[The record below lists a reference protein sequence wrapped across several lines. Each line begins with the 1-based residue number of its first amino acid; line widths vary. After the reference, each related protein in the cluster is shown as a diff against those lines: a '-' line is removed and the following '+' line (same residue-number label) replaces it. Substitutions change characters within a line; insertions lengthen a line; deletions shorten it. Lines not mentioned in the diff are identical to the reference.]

1 MLLFRTPSK
10 PSQKTEAAKSL
21 SSSDDSSS
29 DDDDNDE
36 NLKKKTFETSSR
48 SPAQADV
55 PASEAATAKVEDH
68 FVAKPNGD
76 QRVGY
81 GHGGNDPPKLSV
93 EDKNSASTTI
103 KIVRNPR
110 AMTKETN
117 KKLADEKINAVN
129 QQNNGATP
137 KKRLSVEDQMS
148 LKKRQDVDV
157 EMPNFRMAHAATVNV
172 HGPGKKPKKSRNST
186 KGDERLNQEIVE
198 NVQPQIEEDF
208 NVDLALF
215 SPDYKPPPPKVEAVT
230 SKTPPNK
237 KLSTSSNKKKPV
249 KKTSDSPLPGKLTL
263 EEENI
268 LEAAEKEAEKRRQ
281 DEKENKRRKRE
292 EVERRR
298 NEEEKIAR
306 EKIAKSRELKKVP
319 EKAARAIKPS
329 ANVEQTE
336 SLRHQLKNL
345 MSHQVMVEQTPATTA
360 TATSGVHLEIDSDE
374 DDSLLLGRNR
384 KSSLSSSSS
393 SSSSDDDFEILKKS
407 KTVPP
412 LTTTTTSQSV
422 MESGKGFCFL
432 K

>member
-1 MLLFRTPSK
+1 
-10 PSQKTEAAKSL
+10 
-21 SSSDDSSS
+21 
-29 DDDDNDE
+29 
-36 NLKKKTFETSSR
+36 
-48 SPAQADV
+48 
-55 PASEAATAKVEDH
+55 
-68 FVAKPNGD
+68 
-76 QRVGY
+76 
-81 GHGGNDPPKLSV
+81 
-93 EDKNSASTTI
+93 
-103 KIVRNPR
+103 
-110 AMTKETN
+110 
-117 KKLADEKINAVN
+117 
-129 QQNNGATP
+129 
-137 KKRLSVEDQMS
+137 
-148 LKKRQDVDV
+148 
-157 EMPNFRMAHAATVNV
+157 MAHAATVNV

-198 NVQPQIEEDF
+198 NVHPQIEEDF

-230 SKTPPNK
+230 SKTPTNK
-237 KLSTSSNKKKPV
+237 KLSISSNKKKPV

-319 EKAARAIKPS
+319 EKAARATKPS

-345 MSHQVMVEQTPATTA
+345 MSHQVMVEQTPAKTTS
-360 TATSGVHLEIDSDE
+360 SGVHLEIDSDE
-374 DDSLLLGRNR
+374 DDTLLLGRNR
-384 KSSLSSSSS
+384 KSSSTSSS